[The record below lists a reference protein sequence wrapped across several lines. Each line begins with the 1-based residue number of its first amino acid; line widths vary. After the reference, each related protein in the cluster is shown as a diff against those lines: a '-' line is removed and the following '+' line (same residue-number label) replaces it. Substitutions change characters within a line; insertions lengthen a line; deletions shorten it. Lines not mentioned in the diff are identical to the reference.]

1 MSTITAFAG
10 LGIGTFTE
18 IIAIAG
24 YQGIFLLML
33 LESTAAPV
41 PSELVMPFAG
51 FLVSAGRMDLLTVIL
66 IASIGSIIGSLISY
80 WIGMKLGKPFIKK
93 YGKYVLLNLH
103 HLELTEKFFSKHGT
117 KTIFFSRFIP
127 VVRHLISIP
136 AGAAKMNLPKFC
148 LFTFFGALGW
158 NSILVFAGITLKEN
172 WMQLT
177 KFTEA
182 LDAIV
187 IIIIIA
193 AVIAFV
199 WRAKKHMK
207 KRRK

>member
-10 LGIGTFTE
+10 IGIGTFTE
-18 IIAIAG
+18 IIAMAG
-24 YQGIFLLML
+24 YWGVFLLML

-66 IASIGSIIGSLISY
+66 IASAGSIIGSLISY
-80 WIGMKLGKPFIKK
+80 WIGRELGKPFIKK

-103 HLELTEKFFSKHGT
+103 HLELTEKFFSRHGT

-127 VVRHLISIP
+127 VIRHLISIP
-136 AGAAKMNLPKFC
+136 AGAAKMNLLKFS
-148 LFTFFGALGW
+148 FYTFLGALGW
-158 NSILVFAGITLKEN
+158 NSILVFAGIKLKEN
-172 WMQLT
+172 WVQLT

-182 LDAIV
+182 VDMII

-193 AVIAFV
+193 AATAFF
-199 WRAKKHMK
+199 WSAKKH
-207 KRRK
+207 RQRKHK